1 VKEAKLQQLKKS
13 QQSDGYE
20 HVMTS
25 DRIPSRPKPASFR
38 PIYMEPQKSQQN
50 KNADA
55 IGADEAE
62 IAWWQTRYF
71 KLLMILSSMLGF
83 VVSSACLFAT
93 LLIDPKLT
101 TNFDGEVGVFFQNM
115 YAHYGTAGVLTFWG
129 ISLIYFFVMAYRNAV
144 KF

>member
-1 VKEAKLQQLKKS
+1 
-13 QQSDGYE
+13 
-20 HVMTS
+20 MTS
-25 DRIPSRPKPASFR
+25 DRIPTRPKPASFR
-38 PIYMEPQKSQQN
+38 PVYMEPAKTQQT
-50 KNADA
+50 KKVEATST
-55 IGADEAE
+55 DEAE
-62 IAWWQTRYF
+62 GTWWQTRYF

-101 TNFDGEVGVFFQNM
+101 TNFDGEVGVFFQTM